1 MNRTKQPQKLRRVAI
16 PLAGAVTLSSAASL
30 GFPDEDANLV
40 LVILAFIVGGLL
52 SMLVGW
58 PVLWLTERYFQTPL
72 RYFIA
77 GIVTGLL
84 IWTGCV
90 LPNLVDAIT
99 ATTAKPFVQPSG
111 FKEGAAFFAFIGAVS
126 GVGAVMIDRF
136 IRLIE
141 RTRKA

>member
-1 MNRTKQPQKLRRVAI
+1 MDRTKQPQKLRRVAI

-72 RYFIA
+72 RYLVA

-99 ATTAKPFVQPSG
+99 ATAAKPFVQPSG
-111 FKEGAAFFAFIGAVS
+111 FKEGAAFFALIGAVS
-126 GVGAVMIDRF
+126 GVAAVMIDRF
-136 IRLIE
+136 IRLVE
-141 RTRKA
+141 RRRKA